1 MAAWPS
7 TPADELVRLFRGFWV
22 SRAIY
27 VAAELGIADLLGDGP
42 RTVAD
47 LAATTRTHP
56 PSLYRVLRLL
66 ASEGV
71 FAETEDGRFELTPRA
86 AALRQGGP
94 LRLQVLFLG
103 RPASWQAAGMLSH
116 TVRTGETAFERVH
129 GMDFFEYNRQHLEDQ
144 VLFDELMT
152 SQTKP
157 VARAVAGKY
166 DFSSLASIMDVGG
179 GEGASAIEILTAHSH
194 LKGAVFDQPAVAA
207 KATAAI
213 AEAGLSE
220 RCKAIGGDFFAS
232 IPAGHD
238 AYLLKYIL
246 HDWHDE
252 ECIAILRSC
261 RRAMSA
267 DGRLLVVEA
276 IMPPGNDSSFG
287 KTQDINMLINVGGS
301 ERTEAEY
308 RALYEAAGFE
318 LTRCIPVMGELHV
331 IEGTPA

>member
-27 VAAELGIADLLGDGP
+27 VAAELGIADLLAGGP
-42 RTVAD
+42 RAVDD
-47 LAATTRTHP
+47 LAATTKTHP

-71 FAETEDGRFELTPRA
+71 FVEIEDGRFELTPRA
-86 AALRQGGP
+86 AALQQGGP

-103 RPASWQAAGMLSH
+103 RPASWQAAGILSH
-116 TVRTGETAFERVH
+116 TVRTGKAAFERVH
-129 GMDFFEYNRQHLEDQ
+129 GVDFFEYNRQHPEDQ
-144 VLFDELMT
+144 ALFDQLMT

-166 DFSSLASIMDVGG
+166 DFSSMASIIDVGG
-179 GEGASAIEILTAHSH
+179 GQGASAIEILTAHPH

-213 AEAGLSE
+213 SEAGLSE
-220 RCKAIGGDFFAS
+220 RCKAVGGDFFAS
-232 IPAGHD
+232 VPDGYD

-246 HDWHDE
+246 HDWDDE

-267 DGRLLVVEA
+267 AGRLLVVEA
-276 IMPPGNDSSFG
+276 ILPPGNELSFG

-301 ERTEAEY
+301 ERTEGQY

-318 LTRCIPVMGELHV
+318 LSRCLPVIGELHI
-331 IEGTPA
+331 IEGVPA